1 MRTSYIERNT
11 KETKIK
17 LELNLDG
24 GEVDI
29 KTGVGF
35 FDHML
40 NAFAHHGGFGLKLIC
55 DGDLHVDCH
64 HTVEDCGIVLGKA
77 FDMALK
83 DKAGIKRFASAFIP
97 MDEALGFCA
106 VDVSGRDYLV
116 FNAEFPQE
124 RIGDYDSCMTE
135 EFMRAFASNA
145 KVTLHLKSEYGKN
158 SHHITEALFKAFAYA
173 MKEAVKLNESGKVIS
188 TKGVI

>member
-1 MRTSYIERNT
+1 MRSSYIERNT

-17 LELNLDG
+17 AELNLDG
-24 GEVDI
+24 GDVCI
-29 KTGVGF
+29 STGVGF

-145 KVTLHLKSEYGKN
+145 KITLHLRSEYGKN
-158 SHHITEALFKAFAYA
+158 SHHITEALFKAFAYV
-173 MKEAVKLNESGKVIS
+173 MKEAVKLNESGKVVS

>member
-1 MRTSYIERNT
+1 MRTASIERNT

-17 LELNLDG
+17 LDLCLDG
-24 GEVDI
+24 GEI
-29 KTGVGF
+29 MINTGVGF

-40 NAFAHHGGFGLKLIC
+40 NAFAHHGGFGLKLVC

-77 FDMALK
+77 FDEALK
-83 DKAGIKRFASAFIP
+83 NKAGIKRFASAFIP

-106 VDVSGRDYLV
+106 VDISGRDYLV

-135 EFMRAFASNA
+135 EFFRAFASNS
-145 KVTLHLKSEYGKN
+145 KITVHLKSEYGKN

-173 MKEAVKLNESGKVIS
+173 MKEAVKLNENGAVVS
-188 TKGVI
+188 TKGVL

>member
-145 KVTLHLKSEYGKN
+145 KITLHLRSEYGKN

-173 MKEAVKLNESGKVIS
+173 MKEAVKLNESGKVVS

>member
-1 MRTSYIERNT
+1 MRTASIERNT

-17 LELNLDG
+17 LDLCLDG
-24 GEVDI
+24 GEI
-29 KTGVGF
+29 MINTGVGF

-40 NAFAHHGGFGLKLIC
+40 NAFAHHGGFGLKLVC

-77 FDMALK
+77 FDEALK
-83 DKAGIKRFASAFIP
+83 SKAGIKRFASAFIP

-106 VDVSGRDYLV
+106 VDISGRDYLV

-135 EFMRAFASNA
+135 EFFRAFASNS
-145 KVTLHLKSEYGKN
+145 KITVHLKSEYGKN

-173 MKEAVKLNESGKVIS
+173 MKEAVKLNENGAVVS
-188 TKGVI
+188 TKGVL

>member
-17 LELNLDG
+17 AELNLDG
-24 GEVDI
+24 GEVEV

-77 FDMALK
+77 FDIALN

-145 KVTLHLKSEYGKN
+145 KITLHLKSEYGKN

>member
-17 LELNLDG
+17 VKLSLDG
-24 GEVDI
+24 GEI
-29 KTGVGF
+29 SINTGVGF

-40 NAFAHHGGFGLKLIC
+40 NAFAHHGGFGLEITC
-55 DGDLHVDCH
+55 EGDLYVDCH

-77 FDMALK
+77 FDEALGN
-83 DKAGIKRFASAFIP
+83 KAGIKRFASAFIP

-116 FNAEFPQE
+116 FIAEFPQE

-145 KVTLHLKSEYGKN
+145 KITLHLRSEYGKN

-173 MKEAVKLNESGKVIS
+173 MKEAVKLNESGAVVS
-188 TKGVI
+188 TKGVL

>member
-1 MRTSYIERNT
+1 MRSSYIERNT

-17 LELNLDG
+17 AELNLDG

-29 KTGVGF
+29 NTGVGF

-40 NAFAHHGGFGLKLIC
+40 GAFAHHGGFGLKLIC
-55 DGDLHVDCH
+55 NGDLNVDCH

-77 FDMALK
+77 FDVALK

-145 KVTLHLKSEYGKN
+145 KITLHLKSEYGKN

>member
-1 MRTSYIERNT
+1 MRSSYIERNT

-17 LELNLDG
+17 AELNLDG
-24 GEVDI
+24 GEVEV

-40 NAFAHHGGFGLKLIC
+40 NAFAHHGGFGLKLTC
-55 DGDLHVDCH
+55 DGDLNVDCH

-77 FDMALK
+77 FDIALK
-83 DKAGIKRFASAFIP
+83 DKSGIKRFASAFIP

-145 KVTLHLKSEYGKN
+145 KITLHLKSEYGKN

>member
-17 LELNLDG
+17 VKLSLDG
-24 GEVDI
+24 GEI
-29 KTGVGF
+29 SINTGVGF

-40 NAFAHHGGFGLKLIC
+40 NAFAHHGGFGLKITC
-55 DGDLHVDCH
+55 EGDLYVDCH

-77 FDMALK
+77 FDEALGN
-83 DKAGIKRFASAFIP
+83 KAGIKRFASAFIP

-145 KVTLHLKSEYGKN
+145 KITLHLRSEYGKN

-173 MKEAVKLNESGKVIS
+173 MKEAVKLNESGAVVS
-188 TKGVI
+188 TKGVL

>member
-1 MRTSYIERNT
+1 
-11 KETKIK
+11 
-17 LELNLDG
+17 
-24 GEVDI
+24 
-29 KTGVGF
+29 
-35 FDHML
+35 ML
-40 NAFAHHGGFGLKLIC
+40 NAFAHHGGFGLEIIC
-55 DGDLHVDCH
+55 EGDLYVDCH

-77 FDMALK
+77 FDEALGN
-83 DKAGIKRFASAFIP
+83 KAGIKRFASAIIP

-145 KVTLHLKSEYGKN
+145 KITLHLRSEYGKN
-158 SHHITEALFKAFAYA
+158 SLHITEALFKAFAYA
-173 MKEAVKLNESGKVIS
+173 MKEAVKLNESGAVVS
-188 TKGVI
+188 TKGVL

>member
-17 LELNLDG
+17 VKLSLDG
-24 GEVDI
+24 GEI
-29 KTGVGF
+29 SINTGVGF

-40 NAFAHHGGFGLKLIC
+40 NAFAHHGGFGLEITC
-55 DGDLHVDCH
+55 EGDLYVDCH

-77 FDMALK
+77 FDEALGN
-83 DKAGIKRFASAFIP
+83 KAGIKRFASAFIP

-145 KVTLHLKSEYGKN
+145 KITLHLRSEYGKN

-173 MKEAVKLNESGKVIS
+173 MKEAVKLNESGAVVS
-188 TKGVI
+188 TKGVL

>member
-17 LELNLDG
+17 AELNLDG
-24 GEVDI
+24 GEVEV

-55 DGDLHVDCH
+55 DGDLQVDCH

-77 FDMALK
+77 FDIALN

-145 KVTLHLKSEYGKN
+145 KITLHLKSEYGKN